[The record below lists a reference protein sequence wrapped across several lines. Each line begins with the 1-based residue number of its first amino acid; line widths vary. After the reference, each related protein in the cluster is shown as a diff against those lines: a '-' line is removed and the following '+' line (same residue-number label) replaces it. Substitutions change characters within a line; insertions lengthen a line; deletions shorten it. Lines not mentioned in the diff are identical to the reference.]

1 LLQSSW
7 VLGADCSSSRSSR
20 SGGVS
25 EGVHQMLSS
34 EEPSGPSCSSI
45 QGVSAV
51 PATSPGES
59 PASQDPTDLVQPCA
73 KFSIRDY
80 VFASRSKG
88 IKRSW
93 PFHPRSLQLCL
104 KRGVK
109 DLLPPFE
116 PPDLIRSRSL
126 STTINVEQS
135 AASSEANAPVGL
147 VKTRDDGSSIV
158 NASNINFQSCQP
170 VAESLGPS
178 QYTSPEDGKS
188 AVDQGENTN
197 GLDHTDEVMP
207 VDLQVNSCTKAIRQT
222 EVAVPSWRSKNL
234 DSSREPSEKKCKLV
248 VKVGSLTRTE
258 EVASNSSTVSDP
270 MASKTCPV
278 CKVFASTSN
287 TTLNAHMDQCL
298 SVESNTEPVEKVIL
312 KPKVKPRKKRLMVDI
327 YKTARLFT
335 LEDLDQRNG
344 TNWAIE
350 LATPTTNKEVC
361 TENRSP
367 EVVPFDPRDDEREG
381 DVYVDSNGIKIRILS
396 KSSDASLVLRD
407 EHNSRKVAKNETGK
421 SMLMSKTCLKSKICK
436 NKRLKFP
443 GKKHSKTNRLN
454 TQVRT
459 HTDGDMHEHTSEDEE
474 ESTMHVQKPTEST
487 SYGGSETI
495 RQWVGSKRSGLS
507 KNCAREVTDKAS
519 KSITPG
525 TKKLARS
532 SIRGFDDS
540 QISDSPPEAFSSQP
554 PEEMTITS
562 EANDDDERN
571 GTSRLLRSIPR
582 WSLKTTPSSN
592 VIPKVPRSA
601 AALAKRKIKEIGRR
615 ESYRSDN
622 YDTVRNSTSIRNSV
636 RRGPSSSVAGLS
648 DGSNRVASTK
658 KFRKN
663 RSLLRTGR
671 REFSPSNSGLVHGFG
686 QDHGSNPNHTNKR
699 FRVSNKETSKKLK
712 HTQEDTADNDF
723 SYESDVP
730 ALGQGDDQYDAAQQ
744 AGISQMY
751 YEGEEPE
758 TEMQCASPS
767 RSDPVDCSNDMSS
780 DSLSP
785 ENNET
790 ADDVLVE
797 GYSVAIV
804 DPCSNEKS
812 AYHAHIPNDVA
823 NNEVEEWQID
833 PSSTKESS
841 ACLTNNRDMGL
852 GAPQDNSSIT
862 SNREDSNL
870 DHGLVFDRGSSGSP
884 VSTAS
889 TLSPSTSL
897 RDSRTNRSEPGPST
911 VSLPTVEE
919 RVSGSSNQETK
930 STPLAREGEQLPE
943 KSCCCNCRE
952 SISRDSQVHDQ
963 SAMARPVP
971 AFTGRPVPQLNIG
984 LRASS
989 SFSTYQRTSTKAN
1002 PCLDSHDQTLA
1013 GKVSAEPTMTHPS
1026 YTTDCMSPSIQTQL
1040 PSPSNPILRLMG
1052 KNLMVMNS
1060 EESGHPQAP
1069 SSDYIM
1075 RGNYMAPGCF
1085 MPQNY
1090 QHIGDPAFMNT
1101 TPSTANHQIPLSSV
1115 QAGNFSAPTLH
1126 NGSMVQSDYHSPQ
1139 KPYRNLLPV
1148 MHHPSYMMKEV
1159 IMIDDSPEHRS
1170 DPQISM
1176 LLPSAPS
1183 PATISVP
1190 NTVASRPFY
1199 CLPSQNQLL
1208 PRESAV
1214 GPLPVFTNINPI
1226 VGVSS
1231 SSQGNNAEVAHPYMS
1246 NPFYVQ
1252 SPAGYIN
1259 PSVYYSQNLR

>member
-1 LLQSSW
+1 
-7 VLGADCSSSRSSR
+7 
-20 SGGVS
+20 
-25 EGVHQMLSS
+25 MLSS
-34 EEPSGPSCSSI
+34 EEPSGPSCSSKSFI
-45 QGVSAV
+45 EGVSAD
-51 PATSPGES
+51 PTTSPGEA
-59 PASQDPTDLVQPCA
+59 PACQDPTDLVQPCP

-88 IKRSW
+88 FKRSW

-116 PPDLIRSRSL
+116 PPDLIRSQSVNT
-126 STTINVEQS
+126 SINVEQS
-135 AASSEANAPVGL
+135 AACSEANAPVGL
-147 VKTRDDGSSIV
+147 VKTRDDGSSNV
-158 NASNINFQSCQP
+158 NASNISFQSCQP

-197 GLDHTDEVMP
+197 GLDHADEVIP

-222 EVAVPSWRSKNL
+222 EVAVPSWQPKNL
-234 DSSREPSEKKCKLV
+234 DSLREPSEKKCKLV
-248 VKVGSLTRTE
+248 VKLGSSTRTE

-298 SVESNTEPVEKVIL
+298 SVESNTEPVATVIL

-327 YKTARLFT
+327 YRTARLFT
-335 LEDLDQRNG
+335 LEDLDRRNG

-350 LATPTTNKEVC
+350 LAMPTTNKEVC

-396 KSSDASLVLRD
+396 KSSDASLVFRD

-421 SMLMSKTCLKSKICK
+421 SISMGKTCLKSKICK
-436 NKRLKFP
+436 NKSLKIRE
-443 GKKHSKTNRLN
+443 KKHSKLNRLN
-454 TQVRT
+454 TQVRAR
-459 HTDGDMHEHTSEDEE
+459 TDRDLHEHNSEEEE
-474 ESTMHVQKPTEST
+474 ESAMHVQKPTEST
-487 SYGGSETI
+487 SYGGSKTI

-507 KNCAREVTDKAS
+507 QNSARKLTDKAS

-532 SIRGFDDS
+532 SMHGFDDS
-540 QISDSPPEAFSSQP
+540 QISDSPEAFSSQP
-554 PEEMTITS
+554 PEEMATTS
-562 EANDDDERN
+562 EANDDDQRN
-571 GTSRLLRSIPR
+571 GSSRLLRSIPR
-582 WSLKTTPSSN
+582 WSSKTTPSSS

-615 ESYRSDN
+615 EAYRSDN
-622 YDTVRNSTSIRNSV
+622 YDTVRNSTSIRSSV
-636 RRGPSSSVAGLS
+636 CRGLSSSAAGLS

-663 RSLLRTGR
+663 RSLLRTGK
-671 REFSPSNSGLVHGFG
+671 REFSPNSGLVHGFG
-686 QDHGSNPNHTNKR
+686 QDHASIPNHINKK

-712 HTQEDTADNDF
+712 KHNQEDTADNDF
-723 SYESDVP
+723 SYGSDIP
-730 ALGQGDDQYDAAQQ
+730 ALGKGDDQYDVAQQ
-744 AGISQMY
+744 AGSAQMY

-758 TEMQCASPS
+758 TEMQCASAS
-767 RSDPVDCSNDMSS
+767 RSNPVDCSNDMSS

-790 ADDVLVE
+790 ADDVLAE
-797 GYSVAIV
+797 GYSVV
-804 DPCSNEKS
+804 MMDPCSNEKS
-812 AYHAHIPNDVA
+812 AHHAHVPNIVV
-823 NNEVEEWQID
+823 NNELEEWQID
-833 PSSTKESS
+833 PSPTKESS

-870 DHGLVFDRGSSGSP
+870 DHGLVFDHGSNDSP
-884 VSTAS
+884 ISTAS
-889 TLSPSTSL
+889 TMSPSTSL
-897 RDSRTNRSEPGPST
+897 RDSRTNRSEPDPST
-911 VSLPTVEE
+911 VNLRTVEE
-919 RVSGSSNQETK
+919 RVPGSLNQETK

-943 KSCCCNCRE
+943 KPCCCTCRE
-952 SISRDSQVHDQ
+952 SISRDSQLHHQ
-963 SAMARPVP
+963 SATARSVP
-971 AFTGRPVPQLNIG
+971 AFTGRQAPQLNIG

-1026 YTTDCMSPSIQTQL
+1026 YTTDCLSPSIQTQL
-1040 PSPSNPILRLMG
+1040 PSPPNPILRLMG

-1085 MPQNY
+1085 VPQNY

-1101 TPSTANHQIPLSSV
+1101 TPSTVNHQIPLSSV
-1115 QAGNFSAPTLH
+1115 QAGNFAGPPLH
-1126 NGSMVQSDYHSPQ
+1126 SGSMVQSDYRSPQ
-1139 KPYRNLLPV
+1139 KPYRNLVPV

-1159 IMIDDSPEHRS
+1159 IMINDSPEHRS
-1170 DPQISM
+1170 NPQISM

-1183 PATISVP
+1183 PATISAP

-1214 GPLPVFTNINPI
+1214 GPLPVFTNINPM

-1231 SSQGNNAEVAHPYMS
+1231 SSKGSKGEVAHPYMP

-1259 PSVYYSQNLR
+1259 PSVYYS